1 MSFSIPSVRRCP
13 AGPAQLCLLLKA
25 IGFFDIPHYL
35 IKLIFIV
42 VQHAAF
48 IEILLGPLISGGF
61 CDTRVLPI
69 YVLMRGVRRGRV
81 QDLALLPSRGVLDVG
96 ARRLNHRRGGSG
108 EERETHA
115 EWLGGL
121 LFLRGLCLH
130 EVIV

>member
-1 MSFSIPSVRRCP
+1 MSLGIPCVCRCP
-13 AGPAQLCLLLKA
+13 TGPSDLCLLLKV

-61 CDTRVLPI
+61 CDTCVLPI

-81 QDLALLPSRGVLDVG
+81 QDLALLPSCGVLDVG
-96 ARRLNHRRGGSG
+96 ARRLDH
-108 EERETHA
+108 
-115 EWLGGL
+115 
-121 LFLRGLCLH
+121 
-130 EVIV
+130 